1 MGRRPVEEGHGPAAL
16 LSLLRPLWIHP
27 KRRRVLR
34 MRLSKIARE
43 IHSLCLGKMTT
54 QEGFARFTDS
64 LTAIRNRKVGCKYQI
79 LFNILFTFKTA
90 IKMCQMSHIQGV
102 TSDSQK
108 HVRGTTGKPKET
120 HNTTSTEDSQQAG
133 DPKPHG

>member
-1 MGRRPVEEGHGPAAL
+1 
-16 LSLLRPLWIHP
+16 
-27 KRRRVLR
+27 
-34 MRLSKIARE
+34 
-43 IHSLCLGKMTT
+43 MTA
-54 QEGFARFTDS
+54 QEDFARFTDS